1 MTVDAWTI
9 AALLREGARR
19 LSEAGIDN
27 PRLESRAL
35 LSHALGRTPEAL
47 IRDLNAHAE
56 PGPFFSHVAQRA
68 AHEPLALILGWREFW
83 SLRFQVSGATLIPRP
98 DSETLVEAA
107 LSVCP
112 DPGLVLDLGTGT
124 GCLLLAVLSERPNAR
139 GVGVDMAEDAVRL
152 ARNNAAA
159 LGSGHRAAFL
169 CGDWASALGA
179 RFDLVLSNP
188 PYIETGALAGL
199 MPEVAAHEPPLALD
213 GGACGLVAYRAIIGS
228 LRRILTPAGVALLEL
243 GQGQAAAV
251 AALAKAAGYRTET
264 RPDLSGIPRAMI
276 LRSPP

>member
-1 MTVDAWTI
+1 MTADAWTI
-9 AALLREGARR
+9 AAILREGARR
-19 LSEAGIDN
+19 LGHAGIDN

-47 IRDLNAHAE
+47 IRDLTAPAE
-56 PGPFFSHVAQRA
+56 PGPFFALVAQRA

-83 SLRFQVSGATLIPRP
+83 SLRFLVSAATLIPRP

-107 LSVCP
+107 LSLCP
-112 DPGLVLDLGTGT
+112 DPALILDLGVGT
-124 GCLLLAVLSERPNAR
+124 GCLLLSVLSERPNAR
-139 GVGVDMAEDAVRL
+139 GVGVDLAEEAARL
-152 ARNNAAA
+152 ARKNAAA
-159 LGSGHRAAFL
+159 LGLADRAAFL
-169 CGDWASALGA
+169 CGDWAAALGA
-179 RFDLVLSNP
+179 QFDLVLSNP

-199 MPEVAAHEPPLALD
+199 MPEVAAHEPALALD
-213 GGACGLVAYRAIIGS
+213 GGANGLVAYAAIIGS
-228 LRRILTPAGVALLEL
+228 LPQVLTPAGVAVLEL

-276 LRSPP
+276 LRPPP